1 MIPINPID
9 QRYIEQL
16 GGYDLDRL
24 SKEPVRL
31 SIERRKIET
40 KIEQSTLDNY
50 TVHVDS
56 YRAIQITSNTCDTM
70 QSDVTTLESTIS
82 DVRNLQQPVLMQAT
96 KIAKTYQRY
105 RQTLRQH
112 SQLVEILEIP
122 QLMARCVRVHAVE
135 ESLELA
141 SFVVKMERLHALRQE
156 MKHNTTT
163 NYQDDK
169 TQDQNSIPQIASGL
183 DIIQDI
189 KMDVFRSLHML
200 YTKLTD
206 KLSSRINLTDS
217 LRVVGYLRRLRHLQT
232 AEDIQTQQ
240 NNRTNKDNYD
250 QLDDQDR
257 TDTTLKLNEGKQIHE
272 IFLHCREIFFQREID
287 RITNTEPYEY
297 LESLTEVYRI
307 YLYDIISQYTSIFD
321 LTETN
326 MKKGT
331 KIKNYLS
338 TIIFSHIT
346 YLLIKIE
353 NLLPVIEDGSLL
365 SNILEQTM
373 NLGQSLSK
381 VGCDFRPLLI
391 SSFENSMFNLFL
403 STWNNGRS
411 DFHDSMK
418 TIEDGTWSRLANA
431 LRSVEDGE
439 EEEHKKKNGNRNGG
453 IDVTYYHRRLLV
465 CRPLAHLTNSILDGF
480 NELRKCASMTIRSRV
495 MDEMLEVL
503 KDVWR
508 VVCATLEN
516 MVVGKSGIG
525 IGDDDAAKEALI
537 GLIKIDFCGV
547 LLHCFVSIFGGEK
560 VNGKEISVK
569 SMVEEAGMVE
579 EVGMVVVKEKEV
591 VDVDGDS
598 SKRSE

>member
-70 QSDVTTLESTIS
+70 QTDVTTLESTIS

-257 TDTTLKLNEGKQIHE
+257 TNL
-272 IFLHCREIFFQREID
+272 C
-287 RITNTEPYEY
+287 PA
-297 LESLTEVYRI
+297 
-307 YLYDIISQYTSIFD
+307 
-321 LTETN
+321 
-326 MKKGT
+326 
-331 KIKNYLS
+331 
-338 TIIFSHIT
+338 
-346 YLLIKIE
+346 
-353 NLLPVIEDGSLL
+353 LLP
-365 SNILEQTM
+365 
-373 NLGQSLSK
+373 
-381 VGCDFRPLLI
+381 P
-391 SSFENSMFNLFL
+391 
-403 STWNNGRS
+403 
-411 DFHDSMK
+411 
-418 TIEDGTWSRLANA
+418 
-431 LRSVEDGE
+431 
-439 EEEHKKKNGNRNGG
+439 
-453 IDVTYYHRRLLV
+453 
-465 CRPLAHLTNSILDGF
+465 P
-480 NELRKCASMTIRSRV
+480 
-495 MDEMLEVL
+495 
-503 KDVWR
+503 
-508 VVCATLEN
+508 
-516 MVVGKSGIG
+516 
-525 IGDDDAAKEALI
+525 
-537 GLIKIDFCGV
+537 
-547 LLHCFVSIFGGEK
+547 
-560 VNGKEISVK
+560 
-569 SMVEEAGMVE
+569 
-579 EVGMVVVKEKEV
+579 
-591 VDVDGDS
+591 
-598 SKRSE
+598 